1 MIDFQAVFEDFKHYF
16 GEDVTDTDRNISI
29 AINQARSTIDGLK
42 LGNYDYNRE
51 IYEPSVLAESLF
63 NYAAHKLTV
72 NKTIRAAKETT
83 AESIGQ
89 KSATYAETQGSNVEK
104 SLSTTR
110 YGQRYL
116 ELTKRARILGASIC

>member
-1 MIDFQAVFEDFKHYF
+1 MVDFQIVFDDFKHYF
-16 GEDVTDTDRNISI
+16 GEDLTDTDRNISV

-51 IYEPSVLAESLF
+51 IYEPSRLAESLF

-89 KSATYAETQGSNVEK
+89 KSAAYAETQGSNVEK

>member
-1 MIDFQAVFEDFKHYF
+1 MVDFQIVLDDFKHYF

-51 IYEPSVLAESLF
+51 IYEPSRLAESLF
-63 NYAAHKLTV
+63 NYAAHKLTI
-72 NKTIRAAKETT
+72 NKTARAAKQTT

-89 KSATYAETQGSNVEK
+89 KSASYSETQGTNAEK
-104 SLSTTR
+104 SFSTTR

-116 ELTKRARILGASIC
+116 ELTQTARILGVTIC